1 MDMKKSCFYSYHDL
15 LLESKL
21 TLKGENVSEW

>member
-21 TLKGENVSEW
+21 TLKGGNAREL